1 MPSMRGDPT
10 RAPRAV
16 SARVRPLGNLR
27 LMASPPDSRVPTDVE
42 GVLWRPDD
50 GRRRSTQLWQFAEQV
65 GMGLDQHG
73 YRDLH
78 RWSVEQP
85 GEFWRAVWEFCDG
98 IGELGPEFT
107 AGGSQSAVPG
117 PGLEFFAG
125 SKLNIAEHY
134 LRPADAGGPQPG
146 ETALVFIGE
155 DAVELTMTHGELRA
169 EVAACQRALAA
180 DGVGVGDRV
189 ATMLPNGPEAL
200 IVFLATA
207 SLGAVYSSVSPDFGI
222 DGVLDRFGQI
232 APTVMVAVD
241 GYYYNGIR
249 HQTVGK
255 AAEVAAALAGSKTEP
270 VGEAE
275 SCERSAQEQM
285 GTGAAAESGAASTE
299 GPTSGAA
306 GARTP
311 SDEVLRRLVIAP
323 YDRSAPTLSG
333 DMPATATSWSDWLAP
348 HRAATGDDLTFERL
362 GFDQPVYILYSSGTT
377 GKPKCIVHRAGGA
390 LLKLW
395 SEQRL
400 HFDVRPGDRVMYFT
414 TTGWMMWN
422 WLVAGLAG
430 GASLVLYDG
439 SPFHPGP
446 ARLFDVA
453 DRWGV
458 TLLGVSAKFIE
469 GAMKAGLRPA
479 QTHALDTVRTI
490 SSTGSPLA
498 PEGFDWVH
506 QHVKA
511 DVHLASFS
519 GGTDICG
526 GFVIGDPT
534 GPVRRGEIQGPALGL
549 DVDVAGPDGAP
560 LGAGIQGELVC
571 RNPFVSMPLRF
582 WDDPGDARYRSAYFE
597 RFDGMWHHGD
607 FAEWTPSGGMVI
619 SGRSD
624 ATLNPGGVRI
634 GTAEIYRQV
643 DQIDEVLESVVIGQR
658 VPTGDAAASTDTR
671 VVLFV
676 KLRDGLTLS
685 DELTGIIRSQ
695 IRSGASPRHVPA
707 VVAQVPAIPRTRSG
721 KLVELAIRDVVEGRP
736 VANVEAIDDP
746 DALAHFA
753 DHPALT
759 P

>member
-1 MPSMRGDPT
+1 MSDAAGSENPAVAD
-10 RAPRAV
+10 AP
-16 SARVRPLGNLR
+16 
-27 LMASPPDSRVPTDVE
+27 
-42 GVLWRPDD
+42 VLWRPDD
-50 GRRRSTQLWQFAEQV
+50 ERRVGTQLWQFAEQV
-65 GMGLDQHG
+65 GIGLDRNS
-73 YRDLH
+73 YAILH
-78 RWSVEQP
+78 AWSVQHP
-85 GEFWRAVWEFCDG
+85 WAFWRAVWEFCDG
-98 IGELGPEFT
+98 IGDLGGEFT
-107 AGGSQSAVPG
+107 AAGSHGGAASAAGAGATPG

-125 SKLNIAEHY
+125 SSLNIAEHY
-134 LRPADAGGPQPG
+134 LRPAAAGGPQPDD
-146 ETALVFIGE
+146 TALVFIGE
-155 DAVELTMTHGELRA
+155 DAAQLTMTHGELRA

-200 IVFLATA
+200 VVFLATA

-232 APTVMVAVD
+232 SPTVMVAVD
-241 GYYYNGIR
+241 GYYYNGVR
-249 HQTVGK
+249 HHTAAK
-255 AAEVAAALAGSKTEP
+255 AAEVAASL
-270 VGEAE
+270 E
-275 SCERSAQEQM
+275 S
-285 GTGAAAESGAASTE
+285 TGASFC
-299 GPTSGAA
+299 
-306 GARTP
+306 
-311 SDEVLRRLVIAP
+311 RLVIAP
-323 YDRSAPTLSG
+323 YDRSAPTPSG
-333 DMPATATSWSDWLAP
+333 DSPSSATSWSEWLAP
-348 HRAATGDDLTFERL
+348 HRAAGGDDLTFERL
-362 GFDQPVYILYSSGTT
+362 SFDQPVYILYSSGTT

-422 WLVAGLAG
+422 WLVAGLAS

-439 SPFHPGP
+439 SPFHPSP

-453 DRWGV
+453 DDWGV
-458 TLLGVSAKFIE
+458 TLFGVSAKFIE
-469 GAMKAGLRPA
+469 GAMKAGLRPV

-498 PEGFDWVH
+498 PEGFDWVYE
-506 QHVKA
+506 QVKA

-534 GPVRRGEIQGPALGL
+534 GPVRRGEIQAPALGL
-549 DVDVAGPDGAP
+549 DVDVADADGAP
-560 LGAGIQGELVC
+560 LGAGAQGELVC
-571 RNPFVSMPLRF
+571 RNAFVSMPLQF
-582 WDDPGDARYRSAYFE
+582 WDDPDDVRYRSAYFE
-597 RFDGMWHHGD
+597 RFEGVWHHGD
-607 FAEWTPSGGMVI
+607 FAEWTPSGGIII

-643 DQIDEVLESVVIGQR
+643 DRIDEVLESVVIGQQ
-658 VPTGDAAASTDTR
+658 VATDEGSTASADTR

-676 KLRDGLTLS
+676 KLRDGVTLD
-685 DELTGIIRSQ
+685 DELIGRIRSQ

-707 VVAQVPAIPRTRSG
+707 VIAQVPAIPRTRSG

-746 DALAHFA
+746 AALDHFA
-753 DHPALT
+753 GHPALAY
-759 P
+759 

>member
-1 MPSMRGDPT
+1 MSSSAGSENS
-10 RAPRAV
+10 AV
-16 SARVRPLGNLR
+16 ADAR
-27 LMASPPDSRVPTDVE
+27 
-42 GVLWRPDD
+42 VLWRPDAQ
-50 GRRRSTQLWQFAEQV
+50 RRAGTQLWQFAEQV
-65 GMGLDQHG
+65 GIGLDRNT
-73 YRDLH
+73 YADLH
-78 RWSVEQP
+78 AWSVQHP
-85 GEFWRAVWEFCDG
+85 GAFWRAVWEFCDG
-98 IGELGPEFT
+98 IGELGPDFIAAGSHGGT
-107 AGGSQSAVPG
+107 ASAAGTGTMPS

-125 SKLNIAEHY
+125 SSLNIAEHY
-134 LRPADAGGPQPG
+134 LRPAAAGGPQPG
-146 ETALVFIGE
+146 DTALVFIGE
-155 DAVELTMTHGELRA
+155 DATQLTMTHGELRA

-180 DGVGVGDRV
+180 DGVGTGDRV

-207 SLGAVYSSVSPDFGI
+207 SLGGVYSSVSPDFGI

-232 APTVMVAVD
+232 SPTVMVAVD
-241 GYYYNGIR
+241 GYCYNGIR
-249 HQTVGK
+249 HHTASK
-255 AAEVAAALAGSKTEP
+255 AAEVAASLAS
-270 VGEAE
+270 
-275 SCERSAQEQM
+275 
-285 GTGAAAESGAASTE
+285 
-299 GPTSGAA
+299 A
-306 GARTP
+306 GA
-311 SDEVLRRLVIAP
+311 SLRRLVIAP
-323 YDRSAPTLSG
+323 YDRNAPAPTDDVPGSS
-333 DMPATATSWSDWLAP
+333 TSWAEWLAP
-348 HRAATGDDLTFERL
+348 HRDANGNDLTFERL

-422 WLVAGLAG
+422 WLVAGMAS

-453 DRWGV
+453 DDWGV
-458 TLLGVSAKFIE
+458 TLFGVSAKFIE

-479 QTHALDTVRTI
+479 QTHALDTVCTI
-490 SSTGSPLA
+490 SVTGSPLA
-498 PEGFDWVH
+498 PEGFDWVYE
-506 QHVKA
+506 QVKA

-534 GPVRRGEIQGPALGL
+534 GPVRRGEIQAAALGL
-549 DVDVAGPDGAP
+549 DVDVADADGAP
-560 LGAGIQGELVC
+560 LGAGTQGELVC
-571 RNPFVSMPLRF
+571 RNAFVSMPLRF
-582 WDDPGDARYRSAYFE
+582 WDDPDDARYRSAYFE
-597 RFDGMWHHGD
+597 RFTGVWHHGD
-607 FAEWTPSGGMVI
+607 FAEWTPAGGMII

-658 VPTGDAAASTDTR
+658 APASAGATASSDTR
-671 VVLFV
+671 AVLFV
-676 KLRDGLTLS
+676 KLREGVALD
-685 DELTGIIRSQ
+685 DELIGRIRSQ

-707 VVAQVPAIPRTRSG
+707 VIAHVPAIPRTRSG

-746 DALAHFA
+746 DALDHFA
-753 DHPALT
+753 DHPALRT
-759 P
+759 

>member
-1 MPSMRGDPT
+1 MSRPTDHQDPALRGD
-10 RAPRAV
+10 A
-16 SARVRPLGNLR
+16 
-27 LMASPPDSRVPTDVE
+27 
-42 GVLWRPDD
+42 VLWRPDD
-50 GRRRSTQLWQFAEQV
+50 EHRHSTQLWHFAEQV
-65 GMGLDQHG
+65 GVGLDRHA
-73 YRDLH
+73 YSELH
-78 RWSVEQP
+78 AWSVSRP
-85 GEFWRAVWEFCDG
+85 GDFWRAVWDFSDG
-98 IGELGPEFT
+98 IGELGGEFIAT
-107 AGGSQSAVPG
+107 SPHAGAAGVPG

-125 SKLNIAEHY
+125 SSLNIAEQY
-134 LRPADAGGPQPG
+134 LRSPEAGGPALDA
-146 ETALVFIGE
+146 TALVFIGE
-155 DAVELTMTHGELRA
+155 DAVESTMTYGELRD
-169 EVAACQRALAA
+169 EVAACQRALRA

-189 ATMLPNGPEAL
+189 ATMLPNGPAAV

-232 APTVMVAVD
+232 APTVLVAVD

-249 HQTVGK
+249 HRTAAK
-255 AAEVAAALAGSKTEP
+255 AAEVASGLTGS
-270 VGEAE
+270 
-275 SCERSAQEQM
+275 
-285 GTGAAAESGAASTE
+285 GTA
-299 GPTSGAA
+299 
-306 GARTP
+306 
-311 SDEVLRRLVIAP
+311 LRRLVLAP
-323 YDRSAPTLSG
+323 YDLRGDLDSAGTDPSNATGWSSWLGPFRSAN
-333 DMPATATSWSDWLAP
+333 
-348 HRAATGDDLTFERL
+348 GDDLIFERL

-422 WLVAGLAG
+422 WLVAGLAS

-453 DRWGV
+453 DDWGV
-458 TLLGVSAKFIE
+458 TLFGVSAKFIE

-498 PEGFDWVH
+498 PEGFDWVYE
-506 QHVKA
+506 QVKA

-534 GPVRRGEIQGPALGL
+534 GPVRRGEIQAAALGL
-549 DVDVAGPDGAP
+549 DVDVADADGAS
-560 LGAGIQGELVC
+560 LDAGTQGELVC
-571 RNPFVSMPLRF
+571 RNAFVSMPLRF
-582 WDDPGDARYRSAYFE
+582 WDDPDDARYRSAYFE
-597 RFDGMWHHGD
+597 RFEGVWHHGD
-607 FAEWTPSGGMVI
+607 FAEWTPAGGMII

-658 VPTGDAAASTDTR
+658 VPAGGDAAASSDTR

-676 KLRDGLTLS
+676 KLREGLTLS
-685 DELTGIIRSQ
+685 DELTGRIRSQ

-707 VVAQVPAIPRTRSG
+707 VIAQVPAIPRTRSG
-721 KLVELAIRDVVEGRP
+721 KLVELAVRDVVEGRP

-746 DALAHFA
+746 DALDHFA
-753 DHPALT
+753 DHPALEA
-759 P
+759 

>member
-1 MPSMRGDPT
+1 MSSSADSENS
-10 RAPRAV
+10 AV
-16 SARVRPLGNLR
+16 ADVR
-27 LMASPPDSRVPTDVE
+27 
-42 GVLWRPDD
+42 VLWRPDAQ
-50 GRRRSTQLWQFAEQV
+50 RRAGTQLWQFAEQV
-65 GMGLDQHG
+65 GIGLDRHS
-73 YRDLH
+73 YADLH
-78 RWSVEQP
+78 GWSVQHP
-85 GEFWRAVWEFCDG
+85 GAFWRAVWEFCDG
-98 IGELGPEFT
+98 IGELGPDFIAAGSHGGAASA
-107 AGGSQSAVPG
+107 AGGGTMPG
-117 PGLEFFAG
+117 PGLSLFAG
-125 SKLNIAEHY
+125 SSLNIAEHY
-134 LRPADAGGPQPG
+134 LRPVTAGGPAPG
-146 ETALVFIGE
+146 DAALVFIGE
-155 DAVELTMTHGELRA
+155 DAAQLTMTHGELRA

-180 DGVGVGDRV
+180 DGVGLGDRV

-232 APTVMVAVD
+232 SPTVMVAVD
-241 GYYYNGIR
+241 GYYYNGVR
-249 HQTVGK
+249 HHTAGK
-255 AAEVAAALAGSKTEP
+255 AAEVAASLA
-270 VGEAE
+270 
-275 SCERSAQEQM
+275 SA
-285 GTGAAAESGAASTE
+285 A
-299 GPTSGAA
+299 
-306 GARTP
+306 
-311 SDEVLRRLVIAP
+311 LRRLVVAP
-323 YDRSAPTLSG
+323 YDRSAPGLTGEVPGSS
-333 DMPATATSWSDWLAP
+333 MSWADWLAP

-422 WLVAGLAG
+422 WLVAGLAS

-453 DRWGV
+453 DDWGV
-458 TLLGVSAKFIE
+458 TLFGVSAKFIE
-469 GAMKAGLRPA
+469 GAMKAGLQPA
-479 QTHALDTVRTI
+479 RTHALDTVRTI

-498 PEGFDWVH
+498 PEGFDWVYG
-506 QHVKA
+506 QVKA

-534 GPVRRGEIQGPALGL
+534 GPVRRGEIQAAALGL
-549 DVDVAGPDGAP
+549 DVDVADSNGDS
-560 LGAGIQGELVC
+560 LGAGTQGELVC
-571 RNPFVSMPLRF
+571 RNAFVSMPLQF

-597 RFDGMWHHGD
+597 RFEGVWHHGD
-607 FAEWTPSGGMVI
+607 FAEWTPSGGMII

-658 VPTGDAAASTDTR
+658 APAGADATASSDTR

-676 KLRDGLTLS
+676 KLREGSALD
-685 DELTGIIRSQ
+685 DELIARIRSQ

-707 VVAQVPAIPRTRSG
+707 VIAQVPAIPRTRSG

-753 DHPALT
+753 DHPALEA
-759 P
+759 

>member
-1 MPSMRGDPT
+1 
-10 RAPRAV
+10 
-16 SARVRPLGNLR
+16 
-27 LMASPPDSRVPTDVE
+27 
-42 GVLWRPDD
+42 
-50 GRRRSTQLWQFAEQV
+50 
-65 GMGLDQHG
+65 MGLDRHS

-78 RWSVEQP
+78 EWSVRQP

-98 IGELGPEFT
+98 IGELGPEFI
-107 AGGSQSAVPG
+107 AGGSQSAVPE

-134 LRPADAGGPQPG
+134 LRPVDAGGPQPD

-169 EVAACQRALAA
+169 EVAACQRALAT

-249 HQTVGK
+249 HQTAGK
-255 AAEVAAALAGSKTEP
+255 AADVAASLANP
-270 VGEAE
+270 EAE
-275 SCERSAQEQM
+275 PRAHAARERSEQEQIEQREAVARAARERSEQER
-285 GTGAAAESGAASTE
+285 GQTAAA
-299 GPTSGAA
+299 
-306 GARTP
+306 
-311 SDEVLRRLVIAP
+311 LRRLVIAP

-333 DMPATATSWSDWLAP
+333 DMPATATSWDEWLAP
-348 HRAATGDDLTFERL
+348 HRSATGDDLTFERL

-458 TLLGVSAKFIE
+458 TLFGVSAKFIE
-469 GAMKAGLRPA
+469 GAMKAGLQPA
-479 QTHALDTVRTI
+479 RTHALDTVRTI

-498 PEGFDWVH
+498 PEGFDWVYE
-506 QHVKA
+506 HVKA

-549 DVDVAGPDGAP
+549 DVDVAGADGALLSP
-560 LGAGIQGELVC
+560 GAQGELVC
-571 RNPFVSMPLRF
+571 RNAFVSMPLRF
-582 WDDPGDARYRSAYFE
+582 WDDPDDARYRSAYFE
-597 RFDGMWHHGD
+597 RFEGVWHHGD

-658 VPTGDAAASTDTR
+658 VPTGDGAAASTDTR

-676 KLRDGLTLS
+676 KLRDGLTLN
-685 DELTGIIRSQ
+685 DELTGRIRSK

>member
-1 MPSMRGDPT
+1 MSSSADSES
-10 RAPRAV
+10 AAV
-16 SARVRPLGNLR
+16 ADAN
-27 LMASPPDSRVPTDVE
+27 
-42 GVLWRPDD
+42 VLWRPDAE
-50 GRRRSTQLWQFAEQV
+50 RRAGTQLWQFAEQI
-65 GMGLDQHG
+65 GFGLDRNA
-73 YRDLH
+73 YADLH
-78 RWSVEQP
+78 AWSVQHP
-85 GEFWRAVWEFCDG
+85 GAFWRAVWEFCDG
-98 IGELGPEFT
+98 IGELGPNFVSAGSQGGAAST
-107 AGGSQSAVPG
+107 AGGATPG

-125 SKLNIAEHY
+125 SSLNIAEHY
-134 LRPADAGGPQPG
+134 LRPVTAGGPHADD
-146 ETALVFIGE
+146 TALAFIGE
-155 DAVELTMTHGELRA
+155 DAAQLTMTHGELRA

-232 APTVMVAVD
+232 SPTVMVAVD
-241 GYYYNGIR
+241 GYYYNGVR
-249 HQTVGK
+249 HHTAGK
-255 AAEVAAALAGSKTEP
+255 AAEVAANLGT
-270 VGEAE
+270 
-275 SCERSAQEQM
+275 
-285 GTGAAAESGAASTE
+285 TGAS
-299 GPTSGAA
+299 
-306 GARTP
+306 
-311 SDEVLRRLVIAP
+311 LRRLVLAP
-323 YDRSAPTLSG
+323 YDRSAPAPSG
-333 DMPATATSWSDWLAP
+333 DVSGSATSWTEWLTP
-348 HRAATGDDLTFERL
+348 HRVASGDDLTFERL

-422 WLVAGLAG
+422 WLVAGLAS

-439 SPFHPGP
+439 SPFHPSP

-453 DRWGV
+453 DGWGV
-458 TLLGVSAKFIE
+458 TLFGVSAKFIE

-498 PEGFDWVH
+498 PEGFDWVYE
-506 QHVKA
+506 QVKA

-534 GPVRRGEIQGPALGL
+534 GPVRRGEIQAAALGL
-549 DVDVAGPDGAP
+549 DVDVADADGAS
-560 LGAGIQGELVC
+560 LGAGTQGELVC
-571 RNPFVSMPLRF
+571 RNAFVSMPLRF

-597 RFDGMWHHGD
+597 RFEGVWHHGD
-607 FAEWTPSGGMVI
+607 FAEWTPSGGIII

-643 DQIDEVLESVVIGQR
+643 DRIDEVLESVVIGQQ
-658 VPTGDAAASTDTR
+658 VATDEGSTASADTR

-676 KLRDGLTLS
+676 KLREGVTL
-685 DELTGIIRSQ
+685 DNELMGRIRSQ

-707 VVAQVPAIPRTRSG
+707 VIAQVPAIPRTRSG

-746 DALAHFA
+746 DALDHFA
-753 DHPALT
+753 DHPALEA
-759 P
+759 

>member
-1 MPSMRGDPT
+1 
-10 RAPRAV
+10 
-16 SARVRPLGNLR
+16 
-27 LMASPPDSRVPTDVE
+27 MASALESRSTSDANA
-42 GVLWRPDD
+42 VLWRPDD
-50 GRRRSTQLWQFAEQV
+50 RRRRSTQLWQFAEQV
-65 GMGLDQHG
+65 GIGLDRNA
-73 YRDLH
+73 YADLH
-78 RWSVEQP
+78 AWSVQHP
-85 GEFWRAVWEFCDG
+85 GAFWRAVWEFCDG
-98 IGELGPEFT
+98 IGELGPDFVS
-107 AGGSQSAVPG
+107 AGSRAGAGPAAGAGATPG

-125 SKLNIAEHY
+125 SSLNIAEHY
-134 LRPADAGGPQPG
+134 LRSVTAGGPQPDDV
-146 ETALVFIGE
+146 ALAFIGE
-155 DAVELTMTHGELRA
+155 DAAQLTMTHGELRA

-180 DGVGVGDRV
+180 DGVGAGDRV

-232 APTVMVAVD
+232 SPTVMVAVD
-241 GYYYNGIR
+241 GYYYNGVR
-249 HQTVGK
+249 HHTADK
-255 AAEVAAALAGSKTEP
+255 AAEVAASLSASGGS
-270 VGEAE
+270 G
-275 SCERSAQEQM
+275 S
-285 GTGAAAESGAASTE
+285 
-299 GPTSGAA
+299 
-306 GARTP
+306 
-311 SDEVLRRLVIAP
+311 LRRLVIAP
-323 YDRSAPTLSG
+323 YDRSARAPAGDVSG
-333 DMPATATSWSDWLAP
+333 SATSWADWLAL
-348 HRAATGDDLTFERL
+348 HRVASGDDLTFERL

-395 SEQRL
+395 CEQQL

-422 WLVAGLAG
+422 WLIAGLAS

-453 DRWGV
+453 DEWGV
-458 TLLGVSAKFIE
+458 TLFGVSAKFIE

-498 PEGFDWVH
+498 PEGFDWVYE
-506 QHVKA
+506 QVKA
-511 DVHLASFS
+511 EVHLASFS

-534 GPVRRGEIQGPALGL
+534 GPVRRGEIQAAALGL
-549 DVDVAGPDGAP
+549 DVDVADADGAP
-560 LGAGIQGELVC
+560 LGAGTQGELVC
-571 RNPFVSMPLRF
+571 RNAFVSMPLCF
-582 WDDPGDARYRSAYFE
+582 WDDPDDARYRSAYFE
-597 RFDGMWHHGD
+597 RFEGVWHHGD
-607 FAEWTPSGGMVI
+607 FAEWTSAGGMII

-634 GTAEIYRQV
+634 GSAGIYREG
-643 DQIDEVLESVVIGQR
+643 DQIDEVLESVVSGQR
-658 VPTGDAAASTDTR
+658 VPAGGGAAASSDTR

-676 KLRDGLTLS
+676 KLREGLKLD
-685 DELTGIIRSQ
+685 DELIARIRLQ

-707 VVAQVPAIPRTRSG
+707 VIAQVPAIPRTRSG

-746 DALAHFA
+746 AVLDHFA
-753 DHPALT
+753 DHPALRQLRQ
-759 P
+759 

>member
-1 MPSMRGDPT
+1 MSSSAGSEIS
-10 RAPRAV
+10 AV
-16 SARVRPLGNLR
+16 AD
-27 LMASPPDSRVPTDVE
+27 AS
-42 GVLWRPDD
+42 VLWRPSAE
-50 GRRRSTQLWQFAEQV
+50 RRAGTQLWQFAQQV
-65 GMGLDQHG
+65 GIGLDRNS
-73 YRDLH
+73 YADLH
-78 RWSVEQP
+78 AWSVQHPEA
-85 GEFWRAVWEFCDG
+85 FWRAVWEFCDG
-98 IGELGPEFT
+98 IGELGPDLIAAGSHGGVASA
-107 AGGSQSAVPG
+107 AGGGAMPG
-117 PGLEFFAG
+117 PGLQFFGG
-125 SKLNIAEHY
+125 SSLNIAEHY
-134 LRPADAGGPQPG
+134 LRPVAEGGPQSG
-146 ETALVFIGE
+146 DTALVFIGE
-155 DAVELTMTHGELRA
+155 DAVQLTMTHGELRA

-232 APTVMVAVD
+232 SPTVMVAVD

-249 HQTVGK
+249 HHTSSK
-255 AAEVAAALAGSKTEP
+255 AAEVAASLASH
-270 VGEAE
+270 EAE
-275 SCERSAQEQM
+275 
-285 GTGAAAESGAASTE
+285 
-299 GPTSGAA
+299 
-306 GARTP
+306 
-311 SDEVLRRLVIAP
+311 LRRLVIAP
-323 YDRSAPTLSG
+323 YDRSAPTPSG
-333 DMPATATSWSDWLAP
+333 DSPGSATPWTEWLAP
-348 HRAATGDDLTFERL
+348 HRPVSGDDLTFERL

-422 WLVAGLAG
+422 WLVAGLAS

-439 SPFHPGP
+439 SPFHPSP

-453 DRWGV
+453 DDWGV
-458 TLLGVSAKFIE
+458 TLFGVSAKFIE

-498 PEGFDWVH
+498 PEGFDWVYE
-506 QHVKA
+506 QVKA
-511 DVHLASFS
+511 DIHLASFS

-534 GPVRRGEIQGPALGL
+534 GPVRRGEIQAAALGL
-549 DVDVAGPDGAP
+549 DVDVADADGAS
-560 LGAGIQGELVC
+560 LDAGTQGELVC
-571 RNPFVSMPLRF
+571 RNAFVSMPLRF

-597 RFDGMWHHGD
+597 RFEGVWHHGD
-607 FAEWTPSGGMVI
+607 FAEWTPAGGMII

-658 VPTGDAAASTDTR
+658 VPAGGRATASSDTR

-676 KLRDGLTLS
+676 KLREGVTLS
-685 DELTGIIRSQ
+685 DELTGRIRSQ
-695 IRSGASPRHVPA
+695 VRSGASPRHVPA
-707 VVAQVPAIPRTRSG
+707 VIAQVPAIPRTRSG
-721 KLVELAIRDVVEGRP
+721 KLVELAVRDVVEGRP

-746 DALAHFA
+746 DALDHFA
-753 DHPALT
+753 DHPALRT
-759 P
+759 

>member
-1 MPSMRGDPT
+1 MSSSADSES
-10 RAPRAV
+10 AAV
-16 SARVRPLGNLR
+16 ADAN
-27 LMASPPDSRVPTDVE
+27 
-42 GVLWRPDD
+42 VLWRPDAE
-50 GRRRSTQLWQFAEQV
+50 RRAGTQLWQFAEQI
-65 GMGLDQHG
+65 GFGLDRNA
-73 YRDLH
+73 YANLH
-78 RWSVEQP
+78 AWSVQHP
-85 GEFWRAVWEFCDG
+85 GAFWRAVWEFCDG
-98 IGELGPEFT
+98 IGELGPNFVSAGSQGGAAST
-107 AGGSQSAVPG
+107 AGGATPG

-125 SKLNIAEHY
+125 SSLNIAEHY
-134 LRPADAGGPQPG
+134 LRPVTAGGPHADD
-146 ETALVFIGE
+146 TALAFIGE
-155 DAVELTMTHGELRA
+155 DAAQLTMTHGELRA

-232 APTVMVAVD
+232 SPTVMVAVD
-241 GYYYNGIR
+241 GYYYNGVR
-249 HQTVGK
+249 HHTASK
-255 AAEVAAALAGSKTEP
+255 AAEVAASLGT
-270 VGEAE
+270 
-275 SCERSAQEQM
+275 
-285 GTGAAAESGAASTE
+285 TGASLG
-299 GPTSGAA
+299 
-306 GARTP
+306 
-311 SDEVLRRLVIAP
+311 RLVLAP
-323 YDRSAPTLSG
+323 YDRSAPAPSG
-333 DMPATATSWSDWLAP
+333 DVSGSATSWTEWLAP
-348 HRAATGDDLTFERL
+348 HRAAGGDDLTFERL
-362 GFDQPVYILYSSGTT
+362 SFDQPVYILYSSGTT

-422 WLVAGLAG
+422 WLVAGLAS

-439 SPFHPGP
+439 SPFHPSP

-453 DRWGV
+453 DDWGV
-458 TLLGVSAKFIE
+458 TLFGVSAKFIE

-498 PEGFDWVH
+498 PEGFDWVYE
-506 QHVKA
+506 QVKA

-534 GPVRRGEIQGPALGL
+534 GPVRRGEIQAAALGL
-549 DVDVAGPDGAP
+549 DVDVADADGAS
-560 LGAGIQGELVC
+560 LGAGTQGELVC
-571 RNPFVSMPLRF
+571 RNAFVSMPLRF

-597 RFDGMWHHGD
+597 RFEGVWHHGD
-607 FAEWTPSGGMVI
+607 YAEWTPSGGIII

-643 DQIDEVLESVVIGQR
+643 DRIDEVLESVVIGQQ
-658 VPTGDAAASTDTR
+658 VATDEGSTASADTR

-676 KLRDGLTLS
+676 KLREGVTL
-685 DELTGIIRSQ
+685 DNELMGRIRSQ

-707 VVAQVPAIPRTRSG
+707 VIAQVPAIPRTRSG

-746 DALAHFA
+746 DALDHFA
-753 DHPALT
+753 DHPALEA
-759 P
+759 

>member
-1 MPSMRGDPT
+1 
-10 RAPRAV
+10 
-16 SARVRPLGNLR
+16 
-27 LMASPPDSRVPTDVE
+27 MASAPDSRSPSDADA
-42 GVLWRPDD
+42 VLWRPDD
-50 GRRRSTQLWQFAEQV
+50 QRRRSTQLWQFAEQV
-65 GMGLDQHG
+65 GIGLDLNT
-73 YRDLH
+73 YADLH
-78 RWSVEQP
+78 AWSVEHP
-85 GEFWRAVWEFCDG
+85 GAFWRAVWEFCNG
-98 IGELGPEFT
+98 IGELGPEFMARGT
-107 AGGSQSAVPG
+107 PGAAGAGATTG

-125 SKLNIAEHY
+125 SSLNIAEHY
-134 LRPADAGGPQPG
+134 LRAAAAGGPQPDD
-146 ETALVFIGE
+146 TALVFVGE
-155 DAVELTMTHGELRA
+155 DAAQLTMTHGELRA

-180 DGVGVGDRV
+180 DGVGVGDRI

-200 IVFLATA
+200 IVFLAAA

-232 APTVMVAVD
+232 SPTVMVAVD
-241 GYYYNGIR
+241 GYYYNGVR
-249 HQTVGK
+249 HRTAAK
-255 AAEVAAALAGSKTEP
+255 AAEVAASLAATAAEP
-270 VGEAE
+270 RAQAARERGEQ
-275 SCERSAQEQM
+275 ER
-285 GTGAAAESGAASTE
+285 GTTGAT
-299 GPTSGAA
+299 
-306 GARTP
+306 
-311 SDEVLRRLVIAP
+311 LRRLVIAP
-323 YDRSAPTLSG
+323 YDRSAPAPSG
-333 DMPATATSWSDWLAP
+333 DSPGSATSWTEWLAP
-348 HRAATGDDLTFERL
+348 HRDATGDDLTFERG

-422 WLVAGLAG
+422 WLVAGMAS

-439 SPFHPGP
+439 SPFHPSP

-453 DRWGV
+453 DDWGV

-490 SSTGSPLA
+490 ASTGSPLA
-498 PEGFDWVH
+498 PEGFDWVYS
-506 QHVKA
+506 QVKA

-534 GPVRRGEIQGPALGL
+534 GPVRRGEIQAAALGL
-549 DVDVAGPDGAP
+549 EVDVADAEGAP
-560 LGAGIQGELVC
+560 LGAGAQGELVC
-571 RNPFVSMPLRF
+571 RNAFVSMPLQF
-582 WDDPGDARYRSAYFE
+582 WDDPDDARYRSAYFE
-597 RFDGMWHHGD
+597 RFEGVWHHGD
-607 FAEWTPSGGMVI
+607 FAEWTPSGGIII

-643 DQIDEVLESVVIGQR
+643 DRIDEVLESVVIGQR
-658 VPTGDAAASTDTR
+658 VASDDGSTASADTR

-676 KLRDGLTLS
+676 KLRDGVTLD
-685 DELTGIIRSQ
+685 DELIGRIRSQ

-707 VVAQVPAIPRTRSG
+707 VIAQVPAIPRTRSG

-746 DALAHFA
+746 DALDHFV
-753 DHPALT
+753 DHPALEA
-759 P
+759 

>member
-1 MPSMRGDPT
+1 MSSSADSES
-10 RAPRAV
+10 AAV
-16 SARVRPLGNLR
+16 ADAN
-27 LMASPPDSRVPTDVE
+27 
-42 GVLWRPDD
+42 VLWRPDAE
-50 GRRRSTQLWQFAEQV
+50 RRAGTQLWQFAEQI
-65 GMGLDQHG
+65 GFGLDRNT
-73 YRDLH
+73 YANLH
-78 RWSVEQP
+78 AWSVQHP
-85 GEFWRAVWEFCDG
+85 GAFWRAVWEFCDG
-98 IGELGPEFT
+98 IGELGPNFVSAGSQGGAAST
-107 AGGSQSAVPG
+107 AGGATPG

-125 SKLNIAEHY
+125 SSLNIAEHY
-134 LRPADAGGPQPG
+134 LRPVTAGGPHADD
-146 ETALVFIGE
+146 TALAFIGE
-155 DAVELTMTHGELRA
+155 DAAQLTMTHGELRA

-232 APTVMVAVD
+232 SPTVMVAVD
-241 GYYYNGIR
+241 GYYYNGVR
-249 HQTVGK
+249 HHTASK
-255 AAEVAAALAGSKTEP
+255 AAEVAASL
-270 VGEAE
+270 E
-275 SCERSAQEQM
+275 S
-285 GTGAAAESGAASTE
+285 TGASFC
-299 GPTSGAA
+299 
-306 GARTP
+306 
-311 SDEVLRRLVIAP
+311 RLVIAP
-323 YDRSAPTLSG
+323 YDRSAPTPSG
-333 DMPATATSWSDWLAP
+333 DSPSSATSWSEWLAP
-348 HRAATGDDLTFERL
+348 HRAAGGDDLTFERL
-362 GFDQPVYILYSSGTT
+362 SFDQPVYILYSSGTT

-422 WLVAGLAG
+422 WLVAGLAS

-439 SPFHPGP
+439 SPFHPSP

-453 DRWGV
+453 DDWGV
-458 TLLGVSAKFIE
+458 TLFGVSAKFIE
-469 GAMKAGLRPA
+469 GAMKAGLRPV

-498 PEGFDWVH
+498 PEGFDWVYS
-506 QHVKA
+506 QVKA

-534 GPVRRGEIQGPALGL
+534 GPVRRGEIQAPALGL
-549 DVDVAGPDGAP
+549 DVDVADADGAP
-560 LGAGIQGELVC
+560 LGAGSQGELVC
-571 RNPFVSMPLRF
+571 RNAFVSMPLQF
-582 WDDPGDARYRSAYFE
+582 WDDPDDARYRSAYFE
-597 RFDGMWHHGD
+597 RFEGVWHHGD
-607 FAEWTPSGGMVI
+607 FAEWTPSGGIII

-643 DQIDEVLESVVIGQR
+643 DRIDEVLESVVIGQQ
-658 VPTGDAAASTDTR
+658 VATDEGSTASADTR

-676 KLRDGLTLS
+676 KLREGVTL
-685 DELTGIIRSQ
+685 DNELMGRIRSQ

-707 VVAQVPAIPRTRSG
+707 VIAQVPAIPRTRSG

-746 DALAHFA
+746 DALDHFA
-753 DHPALT
+753 DHPALEA
-759 P
+759 

>member
-1 MPSMRGDPT
+1 MSSSADSESPAVDD
-10 RAPRAV
+10 AP
-16 SARVRPLGNLR
+16 
-27 LMASPPDSRVPTDVE
+27 
-42 GVLWRPDD
+42 VLWRPDAQ
-50 GRRRSTQLWQFAEQV
+50 RRVGTQLWQFAERV
-65 GMGLDQHG
+65 GIGLDRNT
-73 YRDLH
+73 YANLH
-78 RWSVEQP
+78 AWSVQHP
-85 GEFWRAVWEFCDG
+85 GAFWRAVWEFCDG
-98 IGELGPEFT
+98 IGELGSNFVAAGSQGDAAST
-107 AGGSQSAVPG
+107 AGGATPG

-125 SKLNIAEHY
+125 SSLNIAEHY
-134 LRPADAGGPQPG
+134 LRPVTAGGPHADD
-146 ETALVFIGE
+146 TALAFIGE
-155 DAVELTMTHGELRA
+155 DAAQLTMTHGELRA

-232 APTVMVAVD
+232 SPTVMVAVD
-241 GYYYNGIR
+241 GYYYNGVR
-249 HQTVGK
+249 HHTADK
-255 AAEVAAALAGSKTEP
+255 AAEVAASLSTSRGS
-270 VGEAE
+270 G
-275 SCERSAQEQM
+275 S
-285 GTGAAAESGAASTE
+285 
-299 GPTSGAA
+299 
-306 GARTP
+306 
-311 SDEVLRRLVIAP
+311 LRRLVIAP
-323 YDRSAPTLSG
+323 YDRSAPAPSG
-333 DMPATATSWSDWLAP
+333 DVSGSATSWADWLAP
-348 HRAATGDDLTFERL
+348 HRVASGDDLTFERL

-422 WLVAGLAG
+422 WLVAGLAS

-439 SPFHPGP
+439 SPFHPSP

-453 DRWGV
+453 DDWGV
-458 TLLGVSAKFIE
+458 TLFGVSAKFIE

-498 PEGFDWVH
+498 PESFDWVYE
-506 QHVKA
+506 QVKA

-534 GPVRRGEIQGPALGL
+534 GPVRRGEIQAAALGL
-549 DVDVAGPDGAP
+549 DVDVADADGAS
-560 LGAGIQGELVC
+560 LGASTQGELVC
-571 RNPFVSMPLRF
+571 RNAFVSMPLRF

-597 RFDGMWHHGD
+597 RFEGVWHHGD
-607 FAEWTPSGGMVI
+607 FAEWTPSGGIII

-643 DQIDEVLESVVIGQR
+643 DRIDEVLESVVIGQQ
-658 VPTGDAAASTDTR
+658 VATDEGSTASADTR

-676 KLRDGLTLS
+676 KLRDGVTLD
-685 DELTGIIRSQ
+685 DELIGRIRSQ

-707 VVAQVPAIPRTRSG
+707 VIAQVPAIPRTRSG

-746 DALAHFA
+746 DALDHFA
-753 DHPALT
+753 DHPALEA
-759 P
+759 

>member
-1 MPSMRGDPT
+1 MSSAADSENP
-10 RAPRAV
+10 AV
-16 SARVRPLGNLR
+16 ADAR
-27 LMASPPDSRVPTDVE
+27 
-42 GVLWRPDD
+42 VLWRPDD
-50 GRRRSTQLWQFAEQV
+50 RRRRSTQLWQFAEQV
-65 GMGLDQHG
+65 GIGLDRNS
-73 YRDLH
+73 YADLH
-78 RWSVEQP
+78 AWSVQHP
-85 GEFWRAVWEFCDG
+85 GAFWRAVWEFCDG
-98 IGELGPEFT
+98 IGELGGEFLAAASHDGAASA
-107 AGGSQSAVPG
+107 AGAGVAPG
-117 PGLEFFAG
+117 PGLELFAG
-125 SKLNIAEHY
+125 SSLNIAEHY
-134 LRPADAGGPQPG
+134 LRPAAAGGPQPDD
-146 ETALVFIGE
+146 TALVFIGE
-155 DAVELTMTHGELRA
+155 EAAQLTMTHGELRA

-232 APTVMVAVD
+232 SPTVMVAVD
-241 GYYYNGIR
+241 GYYYNGVR
-249 HQTVGK
+249 HHTAGK
-255 AAEVAAALAGSKTEP
+255 AAEVAASL
-270 VGEAE
+270 E
-275 SCERSAQEQM
+275 S
-285 GTGAAAESGAASTE
+285 SGAS
-299 GPTSGAA
+299 
-306 GARTP
+306 
-311 SDEVLRRLVIAP
+311 LRRLVIAP
-323 YDRSAPTLSG
+323 YDRSAPTAS
-333 DMPATATSWSDWLAP
+333 DDSPSSATSWSEWLAP
-348 HRAATGDDLTFERL
+348 HRASTGDDLTFERL

-422 WLVAGLAG
+422 WLVAGLAS

-439 SPFHPGP
+439 SPFHPTP

-453 DRWGV
+453 DDWGV
-458 TLLGVSAKFIE
+458 TLFGVSAKFIE

-498 PEGFDWVH
+498 PEGFDWVYE
-506 QHVKA
+506 QVKA

-534 GPVRRGEIQGPALGL
+534 GPVRRGEIQAAALGL
-549 DVDVAGPDGAP
+549 DVDVADAEGAS
-560 LGAGIQGELVC
+560 LDAGAQGELVC
-571 RNPFVSMPLRF
+571 RNAFVSMPLRF
-582 WDDPGDARYRSAYFE
+582 WDDPDDARYRSAYFK
-597 RFDGMWHHGD
+597 RFEGVWHHGD
-607 FAEWTPSGGMVI
+607 FAEWTPSGGIII

-643 DQIDEVLESVVIGQR
+643 DRIDEVLESVVIGQQ
-658 VPTGDAAASTDTR
+658 VAGDDGSTAGADTR

-676 KLRDGLTLS
+676 KLRDGVTLD
-685 DELTGIIRSQ
+685 DELIGRIRSQ

-707 VVAQVPAIPRTRSG
+707 VIAQVPAIPRTRSG

-736 VANVEAIDDP
+736 VANVEAIDEP
-746 DALAHFA
+746 AALDHFA
-753 DHPALT
+753 DHPALAF
-759 P
+759 

>member
-1 MPSMRGDPT
+1 MSSSADSENS
-10 RAPRAV
+10 AV
-16 SARVRPLGNLR
+16 IDA
-27 LMASPPDSRVPTDVE
+27 
-42 GVLWRPDD
+42 GVLWRPDAQ
-50 GRRRSTQLWQFAEQV
+50 RRASTQLWQFAEQT
-65 GMGLDQHG
+65 GIGLDRNA
-73 YRDLH
+73 YADLH
-78 RWSVEQP
+78 AWSVQHP
-85 GEFWRAVWEFCDG
+85 GAFWRAVWEFCDG
-98 IGELGPEFT
+98 IGELGPEFVLPPSGDAASA
-107 AGGSQSAVPG
+107 AGGGATPG
-117 PGLEFFAG
+117 PALEFFAG
-125 SKLNIAEHY
+125 SSLNIAENY
-134 LRPADAGGPQPG
+134 LRPVAAGGPQPG
-146 ETALVFIGE
+146 DTALVFIGE
-155 DAVELTMTHGELRA
+155 DAAQLTMTHGELRA

-232 APTVMVAVD
+232 SPTVMVAVD
-241 GYYYNGIR
+241 GYYYNGVR
-249 HQTVGK
+249 HHTAGK
-255 AAEVAAALAGSKTEP
+255 AAEVAASLAS
-270 VGEAE
+270 
-275 SCERSAQEQM
+275 
-285 GTGAAAESGAASTE
+285 SGAS
-299 GPTSGAA
+299 
-306 GARTP
+306 
-311 SDEVLRRLVIAP
+311 LRRLVIAP
-323 YDRSAPTLSG
+323 YDRSTPASPG
-333 DMPATATSWSDWLAP
+333 DTPGSQTTWTEWLAP
-348 HRAATGDDLTFERL
+348 HRDAGGDDLTFERL

-422 WLVAGLAG
+422 WLVAGLAS

-446 ARLFDVA
+446 AQLFDVA
-453 DRWGV
+453 DDWGV
-458 TLLGVSAKFIE
+458 TLFGVSAKFIE

-479 QTHALDTVRTI
+479 QSHALDTVRTI

-498 PEGFDWVH
+498 PEGFDWVYE
-506 QHVKA
+506 QVKA

-534 GPVRRGEIQGPALGL
+534 GPVRRGEIQAAALGL
-549 DVDVAGPDGAP
+549 DVDVADADGAP
-560 LGAGIQGELVC
+560 LGASAQGELVC
-571 RNPFVSMPLRF
+571 RNAFVSMPLCF
-582 WDDPGDARYRSAYFE
+582 WDDPDDARYRSAYFE
-597 RFDGMWHHGD
+597 RFDGVWHHGD
-607 FAEWTPSGGMVI
+607 FAEWTPAGGMII

-658 VPTGDAAASTDTR
+658 APTKAGATASSDTR

-676 KLRDGLTLS
+676 KLREGLALD
-685 DELTGIIRSQ
+685 DELIARIRSQ

-707 VVAQVPAIPRTRSG
+707 VIAQVPAIPRTRSG

-746 DALAHFA
+746 DALDHFVE
-753 DHPALT
+753 HPALEA
-759 P
+759 

>member
-1 MPSMRGDPT
+1 MSSSPDRENS
-10 RAPRAV
+10 AV
-16 SARVRPLGNLR
+16 AD
-27 LMASPPDSRVPTDVE
+27 A
-42 GVLWRPDD
+42 GVLWRPDAP
-50 GRRRSTQLWQFAEQV
+50 RCASTQLWQFAEQV
-65 GMGLDQHG
+65 GMGLDRRS
-73 YRDLH
+73 YRELH
-78 RWSVEQP
+78 AWSVAHA
-85 GEFWRAVWEFCDG
+85 GVFWRAVWTFCDG
-98 IGELGPEFT
+98 IGELGPAFLSNES
-107 AGGSQSAVPG
+107 GGASGGPPG
-117 PGLEFFAG
+117 PGLRLFAG
-125 SKLNIAEHY
+125 SRLNIAEHY
-134 LRPADAGGPQPG
+134 LRPASAGGPPPTD
-146 ETALVFIGE
+146 TALAFIGE
-155 DAVELTMTHGELRA
+155 DETQLTMTHGELRA

-180 DGVGVGDRV
+180 DGIGVGDRV
-189 ATMLPNGPEAL
+189 ATMLPNSPEAL

-232 APTVMVAVD
+232 SPTVMVAVD
-241 GYYYNGIR
+241 GYYYNGTR
-249 HQTVGK
+249 HRTAGK
-255 AAEVAAALAGSKTEP
+255 AVEVASSLAS
-270 VGEAE
+270 
-275 SCERSAQEQM
+275 
-285 GTGAAAESGAASTE
+285 SGAS
-299 GPTSGAA
+299 
-306 GARTP
+306 
-311 SDEVLRRLVIAP
+311 LRRLVIAP
-323 YDRSAPTLSG
+323 YDRNTDRSTDRGAARSSG
-333 DMPATATSWSDWLAP
+333 DVPESSTSWAEWLAP
-348 HRAATGDDLTFERL
+348 HRSATGDDLTFERL
-362 GFDQPVYILYSSGTT
+362 DFDQPVYILYSSGTT

-422 WLVAGLAG
+422 WLVAGLAS

-453 DRWGV
+453 DRCGV

-498 PEGFDWVH
+498 PEGFDWVYS
-506 QHVKA
+506 QVKA

-519 GGTDICG
+519 GGTDVCG

-534 GPVRRGEIQGPALGL
+534 GPVRRGEIQVPALGL
-549 DVDVAGPDGAP
+549 DVDVANADGAG
-560 LGAGIQGELVC
+560 LGAGSQGELVC
-571 RNPFVSMPLRF
+571 RNAFVSMPLRF
-582 WDDPGDARYRSAYFE
+582 WDDPDDARYRSAYFE
-597 RFDGMWHHGD
+597 RFDGVWHHGD
-607 FAEWTPSGGMVI
+607 FAEWTPSGGMII

-643 DQIDEVLESVVIGQR
+643 DQVDEVLESVVIGQR
-658 VPTGDAAASTDTR
+658 VPAGDGSTASTDTR

-676 KLRDGLTLS
+676 KLRDGVTL
-685 DELTGIIRSQ
+685 DEALTGRIRSQ

-707 VVAQVPAIPRTRSG
+707 VIAQVPAIPRTRSG
-721 KLVELAIRDVVEGRP
+721 KLVELAIRDVVEGRA
-736 VANVEAIDDP
+736 VANIEAIDDP

-753 DHPALT
+753 DHPALQT
-759 P
+759 

>member
-1 MPSMRGDPT
+1 MSSAAGSENPAVAD
-10 RAPRAV
+10 APA
-16 SARVRPLGNLR
+16 
-27 LMASPPDSRVPTDVE
+27 
-42 GVLWRPDD
+42 LWRPDD
-50 GRRRSTQLWQFAEQV
+50 ERRVGTQLWQFAEQV
-65 GMGLDQHG
+65 GIGLDRNT
-73 YRDLH
+73 YADLH
-78 RWSVEQP
+78 AWSVQHP
-85 GEFWRAVWEFCDG
+85 GAFWRAVWEFCDG
-98 IGELGPEFT
+98 IGELGPDFIA
-107 AGGSQSAVPG
+107 AGSHDEADSAAGAGALPG

-125 SKLNIAEHY
+125 SSLNIAEHY
-134 LRPADAGGPQPG
+134 LRPAAAGGPQPDD
-146 ETALVFIGE
+146 TALVFIGE
-155 DAVELTMTHGELRA
+155 DAVQLTMTHGELRA

-200 IVFLATA
+200 VVFLATA

-232 APTVMVAVD
+232 SPTVMVAVD
-241 GYYYNGIR
+241 GYYYNGVR
-249 HQTVGK
+249 HHTAAK
-255 AAEVAAALAGSKTEP
+255 AAEVAASL
-270 VGEAE
+270 E
-275 SCERSAQEQM
+275 S
-285 GTGAAAESGAASTE
+285 TGASFC
-299 GPTSGAA
+299 
-306 GARTP
+306 
-311 SDEVLRRLVIAP
+311 RLVIAP
-323 YDRSAPTLSG
+323 YDRSAPTPSG
-333 DMPATATSWSDWLAP
+333 DSPSSATSWSEWLAP
-348 HRAATGDDLTFERL
+348 HRAAGGDDLTFERL
-362 GFDQPVYILYSSGTT
+362 SFDQPVYILYSSGTT

-422 WLVAGLAG
+422 WLVAGLAS

-439 SPFHPGP
+439 SPFHPSP

-453 DRWGV
+453 DDWGV
-458 TLLGVSAKFIE
+458 TLFGVSAKFIE
-469 GAMKAGLRPA
+469 GAMKAGLRPV

-498 PEGFDWVH
+498 PEGFDWVYS
-506 QHVKA
+506 QVKA

-534 GPVRRGEIQGPALGL
+534 GPVRRGEIQAPALGL
-549 DVDVAGPDGAP
+549 DVDVADADGAP
-560 LGAGIQGELVC
+560 LGAGAQGELVC
-571 RNPFVSMPLRF
+571 RNSFVSMPLQF
-582 WDDPGDARYRSAYFE
+582 WDDPDDVRYRSAYFE
-597 RFDGMWHHGD
+597 RFEGVWHHGD
-607 FAEWTPSGGMVI
+607 FAEWTPSGGIII

-643 DQIDEVLESVVIGQR
+643 DRIDEVLESVVIGQQ
-658 VPTGDAAASTDTR
+658 VATDEGSTASADTR

-676 KLRDGLTLS
+676 KLRDGVTLD
-685 DELTGIIRSQ
+685 DELIGRIRSQ

-707 VVAQVPAIPRTRSG
+707 VIAQVPAIPRTRSG

-746 DALAHFA
+746 DALDHFA
-753 DHPALT
+753 DHPALAY
-759 P
+759 